1 MNPNPIDEIKQIRHR
16 LGAAAGFDV
25 GRIFAELRQQQ
36 STSNRRYVDTSDSD
50 IASINAINRSGEA
63 GRSAS

>member
-1 MNPNPIDEIKQIRHR
+1 MNLNPIDEIKQIRHR

-25 GRIFAELRQQQ
+25 GRIFAELRKQQ
-36 STSNRRYVDTSDSD
+36 STSNRTYVHTPDSD
-50 IASINAINRSGEA
+50 IANNKAINRSGEA